1 MKETAMYKLIA
12 YILLVRVYTSNII
25 SLAGYR
31 AQKLLNY
38 QCYFYVQIIK
48 LNDLIGKRFHYKIA
62 FQKTNYSMHDRVL
75 FLLFHGAK
83 LG

>member
-12 YILLVRVYTSNII
+12 FIFLVRVYTSNII

-38 QCYFYVQIIK
+38 YFYVQIIK

-62 FQKTNYSMHDRVL
+62 FQKTKYSMHDRVL
-75 FLLFHGAK
+75 FPLFHGAK